1 MSKEIFTTD
10 NMNEI
15 VTPIYDAMKA
25 GNPVAKL
32 AFDLNDAINAL
43 KPGRPISKAERDR
56 IEFMW
61 DNLLVGLANE
71 AVGDDAKGIAAV
83 VDEAAKTE
91 EIKFE
96 DKYFESVLCKW
107 YKSYKDMTTKDEEN
121 EEEGYSD
128 ASKLVILDGLT
139 NMIKTKGT
147 KDIAES
153 LEISE
158 DLIIEVIR
166 RSEGAEDKFFE
177 ELKPANSLI
186 CVAESSYASDDDDDD
201 DEEDEN
207 DTACDSKELE
217 QKFIDA
223 LKKVFGNIDKDKC
236 GAGCCNKP
244 KSIRV
249 KISTLDDLI
258 DKTLKDLM

>member
-15 VTPIYDAMKA
+15 VTPIYESMKA

-61 DNLLVGLANE
+61 DALLVGLANE
-71 AVGDDAKGIAAV
+71 AVGEDAKGIAAV
-83 VDEAAKTE
+83 VDEAATTE

-107 YKSYKDMTTKDEEN
+107 YKAYKDMNTKAEE
-121 EEEGYSD
+121 EKEEGYSD
-128 ASKLVILDGLT
+128 QSKLVILDGLT
-139 NMIKTKGT
+139 NMLKTKGT
-147 KDIAES
+147 KAIAEA

-158 DLIIEVIR
+158 ELIIEVIR
-166 RSEGAEDKFFE
+166 RSEGAEDKFFD
-177 ELKPANSLI
+177 ELKPENSLV
-186 CVAESSYASDDDDDD
+186 CVAESNYVNDN
-201 DEEDEN
+201 DEEDDQDK
-207 DTACDSKELE
+207 DTEDDAEDIE
-217 QKFIDA
+217 QKFMEAI
-223 LKKVFGNIDKDKC
+223 KKVFGDIDTTKC
-236 GAGCCNKP
+236 KAGCCVKP
-244 KSIRV
+244 KHIIIKAR
-249 KISTLDDLI
+249 KFDDI
-258 DKTLKDLM
+258 INKMFEDIM